1 MVIHEQKKAFEVQC
15 ERMQNKINQLQQSEN
30 ELLGNLRTLKLHKQL
45 SEVEAD
51 ELGRAKIDLERLQK
65 VILALYT

>member
-1 MVIHEQKKAFEVQC
+1 
-15 ERMQNKINQLQQSEN
+15 MQNKINQLQQSEN